1 MEESLITRT
10 RRLETAIALGMPDRV
25 PAVPLIAQFALRYRG
40 VPQSDGY
47 RNPQTTINALVETF
61 DALGGWDGQL
71 AANLIWVNSSW
82 RISAA
87 PMPMRIPGKQGSD
100 NDPLQAVEMEIFTPD
115 DYDSIIS
122 RGWNG
127 FLAEFLPRATGRPLE
142 KIDATQKKLL
152 RIYRE
157 HVDIWRNK
165 GVPVMSG
172 ATTCD
177 PTMILSLSRTLN
189 QFTLD
194 LYRQPDKMQA
204 VMDAMVDDL
213 IRNVLD
219 DTAATG
225 LKYVFFPLE
234 RGSGSFYPLRIFER
248 FGFPYIKKMTD
259 AFAAAGLISVLH
271 FDTDWTLNL
280 PYLKDLPRGKCI
292 CELDSTTD
300 IFKAKEIL
308 KDHMCIMGD
317 VPAALLSLGTE
328 EEVVNYCN
336 RLHEIVGRDG
346 GFILSTGCE
355 CPIDAKF
362 ENVRAMLETARLHT
376 YPFDC
381 HSEKCDI

>member
-1 MEESLITRT
+1 MSGACKVEDNLNTRVK
-10 RRLETAIALGMPDRV
+10 RLETVISMGIPDRV
-25 PAVPLIAQFALRYRG
+25 PTVPLIAQFALRYRG
-40 VPQSDGY
+40 VPQSDAY
-47 RNPQTTINALVETF
+47 RNAQTTIKALVETF

-87 PMPMRIPGKQGSD
+87 PMPMRVPGKQAED
-100 NDPLQAVEMEIFTPD
+100 HEPLQAIEMEIFTKE
-115 DYDSIIS
+115 DYETIIS

-142 KIDATQKKLL
+142 RIDATQKKLL
-152 RIYRE
+152 KIYLDDVKTWHE
-157 HVDIWRNK
+157 K
-165 GVPVMSG
+165 GVPVLSG

-177 PTMILSLSRTLN
+177 PMMILSLSRTLN

-213 IRNVLD
+213 IQNVLD

-248 FGFPYIKKMTD
+248 FGFPYIKKMAD
-259 AFAAAGLISVLH
+259 AFAAAGLISILH
-271 FDTDWTLNL
+271 FDTDWTLNM

-292 CELDSTTD
+292 CELDSRTD

-308 KDHMCIMGD
+308 KGHMCIMGD
-317 VPAALLSLGTE
+317 VPATLLSLGTE
-328 EEVVNYCN
+328 DEVVNYCN
-336 RLHEIVGRDG
+336 KLHEIVGRDG

-362 ENVRAMLETARLHT
+362 ENVKAMLDTALHHT
-376 YPFDC
+376 YPG
-381 HSEKCDI
+381 HN

>member
-1 MEESLITRT
+1 MEDNLETRVS
-10 RRLETAIALGMPDRV
+10 RLETVISMGIPDRV
-25 PAVPLIAQFALRYRG
+25 PSVPLIAQFALRHRG

-47 RNPQTTINALVETF
+47 RNPQTTNKALVETF

-87 PMPMRIPGKQGSD
+87 PMAMRVPGKQAGEHE
-100 NDPLQAVEMEIFTPD
+100 PLQAVEMEIFTKD
-115 DYDSIIS
+115 DYETIIS

-127 FLAEFLPRATGRPLE
+127 FLADFLPRATGRPLE

-152 RIYRE
+152 KIYMDDVKTW
-157 HVDIWRNK
+157 HDK
-165 GVPVMSG
+165 GVPVLSG

-189 QFTLD
+189 QFTID
-194 LYRQPDKMQA
+194 LYRQPDMMQA

-213 IRNVLD
+213 IQNVLD

-234 RGSGSFYPLRIFER
+234 RGSGFFYPLRIFER
-248 FGFPYIKKMTD
+248 FGFPYIKRMVD
-259 AFAAAGLISVLH
+259 AFAGAGLISILH

-292 CELDSTTD
+292 CELDSRTD

-308 KDHMCIMGD
+308 KGHMCIMGD
-317 VPAALLSLGTE
+317 VPATLLSLGTVE
-328 EEVVNYCN
+328 DVITYCN
-336 RLHEIVGRDG
+336 RLHEVVGRGG

-362 ENVRAMLETARLHT
+362 ENVEAMLATARSHT
-376 YPFDC
+376 YHGRDN
-381 HSEKCDI
+381 